1 MVNGSEW
8 IEEEVGI
15 DSMIIFYIHTKRRY
29 SKICY
34 KIQTKQNNLHSESN
48 HYVNFMGILNEL
60 FYELKLNAKFSYISL
75 TSSITS
81 DNPANTM

>member
-1 MVNGSEW
+1 MILPQ
-8 IEEEVGI
+8 IEKP
-15 DSMIIFYIHTKRRY
+15 FWNQA
-29 SKICY
+29 
-34 KIQTKQNNLHSESN
+34 IQTKQNNLHSESN